1 MVTNNPKKVA
11 IIIKVIFNFINKQNL
26 GGSYIYK
33 IFIVIE
39 TAYINSEST
48 TKTSIN
54 IKTGLGYLWA
64 AQPLKWFKSNS

>member
-1 MVTNNPKKVA
+1 MEMALP
-11 IIIKVIFNFINKQNL
+11 L
-26 GGSYIYK
+26 
-33 IFIVIE
+33 IVIE

-64 AQPLKWFKSNS
+64 AQPLK